1 MSLQIQNSAAR
12 GASAIASA
20 MRTSAPASEAV
31 HQSKGEVQIAEA
43 PKVQAPKPV
52 AIQFDPN
59 AARESI
65 QEAVS
70 ILNQQVKQTNRGLGF
85 RMDETLNAPVV
96 TVVSESTGEVVRQIP
111 NEVVVRI
118 AHNIEKMKGFFFN
131 SKAWIENLSSL
142 FFKYF

>member
-1 MSLQIQNSAAR
+1 MSSQINTVAAG
-12 GASAIASA
+12 GASAIATA
-20 MRTSAPASEAV
+20 MRASAPAPEAL
-31 HQSKGEVQIAEA
+31 HKASSPVQVPEA
-43 PKVQAPKPV
+43 PKVQAPKPI

-59 AARESI
+59 EARQSL

-85 RMDETLNAPVV
+85 RMDEILNAPVV

-111 NEVVVRI
+111 NEVVVRV

-131 SKAWIENLSSL
+131 SKA
-142 FFKYF
+142 